1 MKRTCPIPKKT
12 IPNQPTVYNFTSI
25 LFHAIY
31 SNSNYSLKK
40 KYALASVIYNRM
52 VPFIMF
58 IRGVKQGYVTIFS
71 TISML

>member
-1 MKRTCPIPKKT
+1 MPHTKKT

-40 KYALASVIYNRM
+40 KKYALASVIYNRM

-58 IRGVKQGYVTIFS
+58 IRGAEQGYVTIFS
-71 TISML
+71 TISVL